1 MLTTTIDTI
10 KIFDY
15 ERWEKRLPELKASY
29 QNENPYPHIVM
40 DNFLE
45 PEAAEHLLSVFPPIG
60 DHGWIHYMHY
70 NEKKHGLNKIELLP
84 PFVQQVIKELNT
96 PRFLD
101 WVSQLTG
108 IPNLIED
115 PTMEGGGLHQTAR
128 GGFLNLHA
136 DFTVHPHHRNWQ
148 RRANILIY
156 LNKDWKE
163 EYGGYLE
170 LWSRDMKR
178 CVQKVAPIFN
188 RCVIFN
194 TEADTYH
201 GHPDPLNCP
210 PDRTR
215 KSLALYYFT
224 IEKETPYKQPT
235 DYRARPGEGLKS
247 VLVYLDKKLVWTYN
261 WVKGILGI
269 NDDFA
274 SKVLNF
280 LSRKK
285 K

>member
-15 ERWEKRLPELKASY
+15 ERWENKLPELKKSY

-45 PEAAEHLLSVFPPIG
+45 PEAIEHLLSVFPPIG
-60 DHGWIHYMHY
+60 DNGWIHYMHY

-96 PRFLD
+96 PRFLH

-178 CVQKVAPIFN
+178 CVQKIAPIFN

-224 IEKETPYKQPT
+224 IEKEIPYKQPT

-247 VLVYLDKKLVWTYN
+247 VFVYLDKKLLWTYN
-261 WVKGILGI
+261 AVKGLLGI